1 MQLNTKQVELL
12 KDILSYLEYGEESHY
27 YECLFDTSYND
38 DEDTPPLTDHI
49 YYKIMQLK
57 EGLGL

>member
-12 KDILSYLEYGEESHY
+12 KDVISYLEYGEESHY
-27 YECLFDTSYND
+27 HECLGDTSYTD
-38 DEDTPPLTDHI
+38 DEDEPALTDHI
-49 YYKIMQLK
+49 YYKTMQLK